1 MPVSEPKKRQ
11 KPGNGGEVQ
20 AAIRTSLAR
29 LAPAERRVAE
39 VALRDPEAL
48 AFGTVAS
55 VAAAAGTSGPSVVRL
70 AARLGYPGFVGLQ
83 QAVRRDLRERLR
95 PTVERIRSASEVR
108 GNTIARALEVELAN
122 VRASLE
128 AIDPASFERAVEKLA
143 EPNRRIRVIP
153 SEQALGAG
161 RIFAGDLSVVRDGVR
176 MITGSEFRLVTEL
189 GSLRRDDVVV
199 LLDLRRH
206 ERWIVDASRRIAKLG
221 ASRIALV
228 DSELSP
234 LADGAL
240 AVLPIAA
247 TGTGFFDSLVGMVA
261 VSNALVAGVATRLRA
276 HVTRRLEALEAIW
289 VESGALVED

>member
-1 MPVSEPKKRQ
+1 MSVSEPKKRQ
-11 KPGNGGEVQ
+11 KGNGGEVQ
-20 AAIRTSLAR
+20 SAIRTSIAR

-95 PTVERIRSASEVR
+95 PAVERIRNATELR
-108 GNTIARALEVELAN
+108 GNLLARALEAEIGN

-128 AIDPASFERAVEKLA
+128 AIDPQAFETAVARLA
-143 EPNRRIRVIP
+143 APSGRVLVIP
-153 SEQALGAG
+153 SEQAYGVG
-161 RIFAGDLSVVRDGVR
+161 RILAGDLTVVRDGVR
-176 MITGSEFRLVTEL
+176 MVIGSEFRLVTEL
-189 GSLRRDDVVV
+189 GRLRRDDTVV

-206 ERWIVDASRRIAKLG
+206 ERWIVEASRQVAKRG
-221 ASRIALV
+221 AARIALV

-247 TGTGFFDSLVGMVA
+247 TGAGPFDSLVGMVA
-261 VSNALVAGVATRLRA
+261 AANALVAGVATRLRA
-276 HVTRRLEALEAIW
+276 NVTRRLDALEALW
-289 VESGALVED
+289 VESGALVDD

>member
-1 MPVSEPKKRQ
+1 MTISEPKKRQ
-11 KPGNGGEVQ
+11 KRNGAEVQ
-20 AAIRTSLAR
+20 SAIRASLGR

-95 PTVERIRSASEVR
+95 PAVERIRSASEVR
-108 GNTIARALEVELAN
+108 GNVLARALEVEIAN

-128 AIDPASFERAVEKLA
+128 AIDPPMFERAVDRLA
-143 EPNRRIRVIP
+143 EPDRRVLVIP
-153 SEQALGAG
+153 SEQALGVG
-161 RIFAGDLSVVRDGVR
+161 RIFAGDLSVVRDRVR
-176 MITGSEFRLVTEL
+176 MISGSEFRLVTEL
-189 GSLRRDDVVV
+189 GSIRRGDVVV

-206 ERWIVDASRRIAKLG
+206 ERWIVEASRRIAKLG
-221 ASRIALV
+221 ATRIALV

-234 LADGAL
+234 LADGAH

-261 VSNALVAGVATRLRA
+261 VSNALVAGVATRLRTS
-276 HVTRRLEALEAIW
+276 VTRRLEALEAIW
-289 VESGALVED
+289 VESGALVDD